1 MAKKTNTVVTDSGI
15 EIYPNDM
22 YLYAQEYEESL
33 PHPENLYKLS
43 SSSFTGLIKYINK
56 NMRFNKSIYGDL
68 DLLNNI
74 WETYVDL
81 VYKYDQKP
89 TIEEFALMMGMSRDT
104 IYTWARGE
112 HRDDVS
118 EKLSAR
124 RSDTVLNWINECKL
138 GRYKGAAAGNVGYI
152 FLCKAVDGLVET
164 APVHI
169 EQPKQVLT
177 AESLPRLSTNVENEE
192 D

>member
-68 DLLNNI
+68 DL
-74 WETYVDL
+74 
-81 VYKYDQKP
+81 
-89 TIEEFALMMGMSRDT
+89 
-104 IYTWARGE
+104 
-112 HRDDVS
+112 
-118 EKLSAR
+118 
-124 RSDTVLNWINECKL
+124 
-138 GRYKGAAAGNVGYI
+138 
-152 FLCKAVDGLVET
+152 
-164 APVHI
+164 
-169 EQPKQVLT
+169 
-177 AESLPRLSTNVENEE
+177 
-192 D
+192 